1 MVMRQSRYPG
11 ISGDI
16 RDPLA
21 HSVSEPWE
29 TGEGS
34 ELLSFCFSRKP
45 LAVGRGSVDQLRCL
59 TQKEVS
65 ASAWG
70 QVTAAPSLAI
80 GVPGALTSN

>member
-1 MVMRQSRYPG
+1 MVMGQSRYPG

-21 HSVSEPWE
+21 HSASEPWE
-29 TGEGS
+29 AGEGS

-45 LAVGRGSVDQLRCL
+45 PAVGQGPVEQLSCL
-59 TQKEVS
+59 TQREVS

-70 QVTAAPSLAI
+70 QVTAAPYLVI